1 MTSVSA
7 GDVTVLLQ
15 AHAQGDPEAFDRLVG
30 LVYHDLR
37 RIARLQRRRLRPGDT
52 LDTTALVH
60 EAYVKLVDQSS
71 PDWSNRGHFLA
82 VIATA
87 MRQVLIDYA
96 RGRLRQKR
104 GGGATPVALD
114 GIDVAAHDEASH
126 FVAIDEALREL
137 GATEPRL
144 VKVVE
149 CRFFAGYSEAET
161 AEALG
166 LSLRTVQRDWLR
178 ARAALRELV
187 RPSG

>member
-1 MTSVSA
+1 MSLPAA
-7 GDVTVLLQ
+7 GEVTVLLQ
-15 AHAQGDPEAFDRLVG
+15 AHAQGDAQALDRLVG

-37 RIARLQRRRLRPGDT
+37 RIARSQRRRFRPGDT

-60 EAYVKLVDQSS
+60 EAYVKLVDQSA
-71 PDWSNRGHFLA
+71 PQWVDRGHFLA

-87 MRQVLIDYA
+87 MRQVVIDHA

-104 GGGATPVALD
+104 GGGIVPVSLD
-114 GIDVAAHDEASH
+114 DVDVAARDDAAH

-137 GATEPRL
+137 AATEPRL

-166 LSLRTVQRDWLR
+166 ASLRTVQRDWLR
-178 ARAALRELV
+178 ARAALRALV
-187 RPSG
+187 TPGR